1 LRTLTCAVLLAT
13 LAACGA
19 RPAAAPAVA
28 PPPAL
33 GLDGPATYRAYL
45 DARPSR
51 MKMRHQVESSF
62 GGRDEVIEGFFV
74 LERPDRFYVNARSPM
89 GPALFEVKS
98 APPAPLEVKAY
109 LPQLRDGR
117 MARFLARDIRRIY
130 VEECPPDASVT
141 AEGDGFAVRC
151 AVDAREAPIMEGDAP
166 DDALELHLDRAA
178 QLREKSFW
186 RGGKPT
192 ATVRYLDLRPESE
205 VWLAHRIELTPA
217 DAPYHL
223 AIVLLAVDFGFDVS
237 RVFGGA
243 RP

>member
-1 LRTLTCAVLLAT
+1 MT
-13 LAACGA
+13 LAGCGA
-19 RPAAAPAVA
+19 RPAPAPAVA
-28 PPPAL
+28 PPPSL

-45 DARPSR
+45 DARAPR
-51 MKMRHQVESSF
+51 VKMRHQVESSF

-98 APPAPLEVKAY
+98 VPPAPLAVKAY
-109 LPQLRDGR
+109 LPQLQDGR

-130 VEECPPDASVT
+130 VEECPADAPVTPD
-141 AEGDGFAVRC
+141 GDGFVVRC
-151 AVDAREAPIMEGDAP
+151 ALDAREAPIMEGDAP
-166 DDALELHLDRAA
+166 DDALELRLDRAA
-178 QLREKSFW
+178 QLRQKAFL
-186 RGGKPT
+186 RAGKPI
-192 ATVRYLDLRPESE
+192 ATVRYLELTPESG

-223 AIVLLAVDFGFDVS
+223 VIVLLAVDFGFDTS

-243 RP
+243 GS